1 LPPAVVARAREILG
15 ALEQDELTRGGRPS
29 LAGTAT
35 DPQQQLGLFQSLP
48 SAGERLAERLR
59 GVDPNRITPL
69 EAIALLADLKRE
81 AQEP

>member
-1 LPPAVVARAREILG
+1 M
-15 ALEQDELTRGGRPS
+15 
-29 LAGTAT
+29 T

-81 AQEP
+81 AQES